1 MALLITPQIIS
12 EYALKTRCHSAY
24 AITCEMY
31 DSLRVH
37 SNGEKPVNLIEERRP
52 SESEY
57 IKSYREKIYVPI
69 TKSNISRVISS
80 LSKIRR
86 STDWSISFPDKKV
99 ARIKKGEELEEF
111 TTKKYPYNFY
121 SLTNWVFAVALKNY
135 LIDPNAVILVTPIR
149 IDIDASDPY
158 EPFPFIYNSD
168 RVLEFVPGEFC
179 VLVSTHK
186 CTYEIKDERGVVT
199 MTKNDGMIIHY
210 IDRDN
215 MITYQQTDQH
225 KQFKAVRTFK
235 HGLGIL
241 PAFKVPGV
249 FFEACDN
256 TFINESRIAGMLPH
270 LDEAARIYS
279 DLQAEIVQHVH
290 SEKWLYMNTQCQTC
304 NGTGREIINENPCDC
319 HSCKGAGRVPT
330 SPYSNHVIT
339 PPVMGEE
346 TIPTPPAGYIQKS
359 DVALMCDKINGLVN
373 EHLYKS
379 LASINMQFLD
389 QSPLNQS
396 GVAKE
401 VDKDELNNFVH
412 SVAEDIVYIV
422 DKIIYIT
429 NEYRVKGLIEDPI
442 KRAELLPNVAVPER
456 FDLLSSSFLV
466 DEIADAKSNNINNL
480 IVATLETEYAAKK
493 FYNIPVVAQTI
504 ALMYELDPMPALTDE
519 QKIMRLQNDGVTQI
533 DYIISSYIVPF
544 IKRALRDNDDFLTL
558 EFDKQNAILVKY
570 AQEKEKQNS
579 ASGKISSAIPE
590 EEEVIEEVI

>member
-1 MALLITPQIIS
+1 MATTISPKVIT
-12 EYALKTRCHSAY
+12 EYALKGRIHPAY
-24 AITCEMY
+24 DLTCEMY
-31 DSLRVH
+31 KNLRVH
-37 SNGEKPVNLIEERRP
+37 ANGETPTHLIEERRP

-57 IKSYREKIYVPI
+57 IKAYREKIYVPI
-69 TKSNISRVISS
+69 TKSNITKVISS

-86 STDWSISFPDKKV
+86 STDWNISFPEKTNSSIAKN
-99 ARIKKGEELEEF
+99 ETLEGYIME
-111 TTKKYPYNFY
+111 KYPYNFF
-121 SLTNWVFAVALKNY
+121 SLTNWVFGVALKVY
-135 LIDPNAVILVTPIR
+135 LTDPNAVILTVPVN
-149 IDIDASDPY
+149 IDKEPSDY
-158 EPFPFIYNSD
+158 YTPFPFIYNSD
-168 RVLEFVPGEFC
+168 RVLDFVPGEFA

-186 CTYEIKDERGVVT
+186 CQYDVKDNRGVIVR
-199 MTKNDGMIIHY
+199 TKNDGLIIHY
-210 IDRDN
+210 VDRFV
-215 MITYQQTDQH
+215 MT
-225 KQFKAVRTFK
+225 TFHQVDENSK
-235 HGLGIL
+235 FIVKKNFVHNLGVL

-249 FFEACDN
+249 FFEACDY
-256 TFINESRIAGMLPH
+256 TFINESRISGMLPH

-290 SEKWLYMNTQCQTC
+290 SEKWLYMNTQCQNC

-319 HSCKGAGRVPT
+319 HKCNGNGRVPT
-330 SPYSNHVIT
+330 SPYSNHVLT
-339 PPVMGEE
+339 PPVLGEE
-346 TIPTPPAGYIQKS
+346 SIPTPPAGYIQKS

-412 SVAEDIVYIV
+412 SVAEDLVYIM

-429 NEYRVKGLIEDPI
+429 NEYRSGGLIKDSE
-442 KRAELLPNVAVPER
+442 RRNELLPSVSVPER

-466 DEIADAKSNNINNL
+466 DEISAAKSSNINNL

-493 FYNIPVVAQTI
+493 FYNIPMISQTI

-544 IKRALRDNDDFLTL
+544 IKRALREDDKFQTL
-558 EFDKQNAILVKY
+558 DFDKQNEVLRGY
-570 AQEKEKQNS
+570 AEEKNAQS
-579 ASGKISSAIPE
+579 TASGKISSAVVSDE
-590 EEEVIEEVI
+590 VEEEVIV